1 MEINNKHLQN
11 CTLCK
16 KYTAGLNNRKARLM
30 RSRIDEFLS
39 KSVYFVK
46 MVSIIY

>member
-1 MEINNKHLQN
+1 MEINNKYLQK
-11 CTLCK
+11 CAFSK
-16 KYTAGLNNRKARLM
+16 KYTARFNNYKARLM

-39 KSVYFVK
+39 KSIYFVK